1 MLLTTRLGRVLV
13 GIRENEKRMELLGY
27 DTRLYKLCAFVIAG
41 TVAAL
46 SGVLYALWGNFV
58 APEMFNLNQA
68 AQVVIWVIVGGRS
81 TLIGPMVGAGL
92 VQYLSNWLGT
102 VGVGQV
108 TLVLGLVLMVFVR
121 LFSRGMLPSIGD
133 AIERLRGRHNSN
145 GSPL

>member
-1 MLLTTRLGRVLV
+1 
-13 GIRENEKRMELLGY
+13 
-27 DTRLYKLCAFVIAG
+27 
-41 TVAAL
+41 
-46 SGVLYALWGNFV
+46 
-58 APEMFNLNQA
+58 MFNLNQA

-108 TLVLGLVLMVFVR
+108 TLVLGLVLMVFVQ

-145 GSPL
+145 GSVL